1 MFSILLTEMEKIRW
15 EQLTNVDDNEM
26 KMELRSLM
34 WDLYWCVK
42 YESLRDEKKKKKS
55 KWSWKSKQYLGD
67 ERGDCWNSI
76 WITERWKQG
85 APRLSIM
92 ELLVNFKRS
101 GLQFVWQVTPIR
113 VCNVHFPA
121 LRRSWLGRLL
131 ITSHFL
137 CCLMR
142 PNCI

>member
-1 MFSILLTEMEKIRW
+1 MFSILLRDGINKMRAINKCWWQRNENGIAISNVGFILVCEVWKSQRW
-15 EQLTNVDDNEM
+15 
-26 KMELRSLM
+26 
-34 WDLYWCVK
+34 
-42 YESLRDEKKKKKS
+42 KKKKKS

-92 ELLVNFKRS
+92 ELLVNFKRN